1 MKIDLPTRDLILNN
15 LYFLLGEIAII
26 VFNSGTNSGYLYLD
40 YFSSLWNYNLILVGL
55 FTLYLYFKQIKLQ
68 KNKLLYNY
76 LSFSIVIL
84 VYLFFLLIDIKIFM
98 IPFILI
104 CLTPLAIYKMDR
116 TIAKLKLYI
125 RKTNPKL
132 PKRKKGDTLWYQL
145 KCHPQNSLWEL
156 Y

>member
-1 MKIDLPTRDLILNN
+1 MKISLPSRDLILNN

-26 VFNSGTNSGYLYLD
+26 VFSSGTNLD

-55 FTLYLYFKQIKLQ
+55 FALYLYFKQIKLQ

-84 VYLFFLLIDIKIFM
+84 VYLFFLFIDIKIFM
-98 IPFILI
+98 VPFILI

-116 TIAKLKLYI
+116 TMAKLRMYI
-125 RKTNPKL
+125 QKTNPKL
-132 PKRKKGDTLWYQL
+132 SKRKKGG
-145 KCHPQNSLWEL
+145 
-156 Y
+156 